1 MIVDIEWL
9 QALEYLCGLQPIAF
23 EVDVEPDS
31 SPGFDRQLMSCVI
44 AVSWRHF
51 VVLVFVCIFG
61 LILVPT
67 RLGLAGIGSS
77 TPLQGSTRLSRRF
90 CMENLRWRFKNNFR
104 CGRGSMEFCVESDG
118 EVFRWRCSA
127 TGVVVVGSENIS

>member
-1 MIVDIEWL
+1 M
-9 QALEYLCGLQPIAF
+9 CGLQPIEL
-23 EVDVEPDS
+23 EVDVAPDS
-31 SPGFDRQLMSCVI
+31 VTGFDRLLRSCVI
-44 AVSWRHF
+44 VVFWRHF
-51 VVLVFVCIFG
+51 VVLVFAGIFG

-77 TPLQGSTRLSRRF
+77 TPLQGSTRLLRRF
-90 CMENLRWRFKNNFR
+90 CMENLRWRFKKNFR